1 METKNE
7 FTYSCR
13 VEMVDEQRV
22 RRQPPRLAYQR
33 RADRSNSR
41 LRNGLDDS
49 SLIDILLFSAHHMPV
64 HQQTTARRL
73 QATGFFFANWTDVI

>member
-33 RADRSNSR
+33 RADRSNS
-41 LRNGLDDS
+41 